1 MLGKEF
7 GAMQLANRYVLYS
20 AAAGLVPVPVF
31 DLAAIAAVQVRMVG
45 QLAKYY
51 GLPGSTDRGKALV
64 SALIGGAVPTT
75 LGYGMVGSLV
85 RRVPVVGPIV
95 GLVTVPAFASASTYA
110 VARVFIQHF
119 ESGGTFLDFD
129 PEKVREYYQSE
140 LQSASA

>member
-7 GAMQLANRYVLYS
+7 GAMQLANKYVLYS

-51 GLPGSTDRGKALV
+51 GLPSSADRGKALV
-64 SALIGGAVPTT
+64 SALIGGTVPTT
-75 LGYGMVGSLV
+75 LGYGAVGSLV
-85 RRVPVVGPIV
+85 RRVPVVGPII

-129 PEKVREYYQSE
+129 PEKVRAYYQSE
-140 LQSASA
+140 LQNATA